1 MRQSANFVF
10 GSCLLVNNRVNDDVQ
25 EDREHEAFVHDA
37 KRFMSN
43 DHLWSRP
50 KKPATVTRQQKAR
63 RTVLNVL
70 NAKIV
75 SQSAAISP
83 SGTERERGS
92 SRTPLWH
99 SEGLPGHRQPGAQR
113 SSVDDSDQASPL
125 NSRACARPLLMS
137 RTRCLLLAGTGSLR
151 LRLSASASAVASLG
165 LAVTVCGFK

>member
-1 MRQSANFVF
+1 MRTSANFVF

-92 SRTPLWH
+92 SRTLWH

-113 SSVDDSDQASPL
+113 SSVDDSDQASFDVKNTLPF
-125 NSRACARPLLMS
+125 
-137 RTRCLLLAGTGSLR
+137 AGR
-151 LRLSASASAVASLG
+151 QPQSASASAVASLRLG
-165 LAVTVCGFK
+165 LAAVTVCGFK